1 MIAWFTRHAVAA
13 NLLMVILLIG
23 GYLSASTMRKEI
35 IPKLPVSTVTIS
47 VSYDGRT
54 AKQVD
59 NEVGQKIEQALEGVA
74 GIEHI
79 ELTSSQD
86 QLSVTISKKLDYNID
101 RLVNDI
107 KNRVD
112 NIYDWP
118 MHAEKPQVQRV
129 EETYS
134 ALMVQLYGDTD
145 DETLLDVGQRIKQ
158 SLLANPAIHKIETH
172 SAANYH
178 IYINIEPDM
187 MKQYQLTFSDI
198 ADAIRQQS
206 VRSKSGLLKT
216 DNGQFL
222 IYSEQHARQQR
233 DFEQLV
239 VKIPESGGAI
249 YLSDIASINDD
260 FVEHDST
267 MHFNGQATIA
277 FEIKMSAESD
287 VLEIAKQ
294 TKKVVAQLNPTLP
307 DNLQLITWFDASTY
321 VQDRLNLLQNSA
333 FQGFVLVI
341 LLLGLFLQVR
351 LAFWVAM
358 GLPVAIAGTF
368 IVLSPLGF
376 DYTINEITTFGFILV
391 LGILVD
397 DAVVV
402 GESIYASKEEGGD
415 PLQATINGVHK
426 VAIPTIF
433 GVLTT
438 VAALVPMT
446 QFPSETGRLFASF
459 AWVVIAAL
467 LFSLLESKFILPAH
481 LRHLKTHNPIRLHS
495 HNNGEHKPTRLHQC
509 RYYLSRLRHS
519 PKNVLQWFAIH
530 LYQPTLRFVIRYRYA
545 WFICFLSLSLAVLGA
560 LYQGKIRSTFFPD
573 VPGNFIVL
581 TAQLEDNAPLV
592 LVQQAM
598 SRVEQLKVDINQKFR
613 HAITNQND
621 LIEKALSIQYE
632 QGYILVFAE
641 LVTKDHRQGVDI
653 EEIAKQWRTP
663 LSHLAGIVSVE
674 AEITEEGT
682 SSGTHVILQ
691 HPDADVLNDIVAQ
704 SKVWLKERAGVRNI
718 KDSENSTTPQFSFKL
733 KPHAHLYGITPQ
745 MLANQLSAAY
755 GGIEVD
761 RFNRGEHR
769 VKVTLTLP
777 RPKRN
782 SRSDF
787 DNMVI
792 FNGQLESF
800 PLTAIADVTLELVNN
815 SFTRYDGKLSR
826 HLEIDIDKNITS
838 PEWIYQQL
846 LTHFQL
852 KIRSQYPQFT
862 LVKAGELEE
871 TSKSKKG
878 LRNAFIIAFIIIYVL
893 LALPLKRYAQPL
905 IIMSA
910 IPFGMVGALLA
921 HIWLDLAVSIYSFL
935 AVLAL
940 SGVVINDSLLIVTRY
955 NDIRTQVSTPTEAVI
970 AATTSRFRA
979 IFLTTVTTFIGLYP
993 LLNETSEQ
1001 AQYLI
1006 PAAASMAYG
1015 LLFATL
1021 ITLFL
1026 IPVLLLICR
1035 DIKAFLTE

>member
-1 MIAWFTRHAVAA
+1 MISWFTRHAVAA
-13 NLLMVILLIG
+13 NLLMMLLLVG
-23 GYLSASTMRKEI
+23 GYLSANAMRKEI
-35 IPKLPVSTVTIS
+35 IPKLPVSMVTVS
-47 VSYDGRT
+47 VFYDGRT

-59 NEVGQKIEQALEGVA
+59 SEVGQKIEQALEGIA

-79 ELTSSQD
+79 ELTSSQN
-86 QLSVTISKKLDYNID
+86 QLSVTINKKLDYDID

-118 MHAEKPQVQRV
+118 MNAEKPQVHRV

-145 DETLLDVGQRIKQ
+145 EETLLNLGQRIKQ
-158 SLLANPAIHKIETH
+158 SLLANPAIHKLETH
-172 SAANYH
+172 SASNYH
-178 IYINIEPDM
+178 IYINIEPDK

-198 ADAIRQQS
+198 GDAIGQQS

-233 DFEQLV
+233 DFEKLV
-239 VKIPESGGAI
+239 VKIPENGRAI
-249 YLSDIASINDD
+249 YLSDIASINDG
-260 FVEHDST
+260 FVEHDSE
-267 MHFNGQATIA
+267 MHFNNQATIA

-294 TKKVVAQLNPTLP
+294 TKKIVAQISQTLP
-307 DNLQLITWFDASTY
+307 DNLQIITWFDASTY

-333 FQGFVLVI
+333 FQGFILVF
-341 LLLGLFLQVR
+341 LLLGMFLQVR

-368 IVLSPLGF
+368 IVLGPLGF
-376 DYTINEITTFGFILV
+376 EYTINEITTFGFILV

-402 GESIYASKEEGGD
+402 GESIYASKEKGGD

-438 VAALVPMT
+438 VAALLPMT

-481 LRHLKTHNPIRLHS
+481 LRYLKTHKPRSRHS
-495 HNNGEHKPTRLHQC
+495 NGDSEQKTTRLHQC

-519 PKNVLQWFAIH
+519 PKNLLQWSAIR
-530 LYQPTLRFVIRYRYA
+530 LYQPTLQFVLRYRYA
-545 WFICFLSLSLAVLGA
+545 WFICFLSLSIAVLGA

-581 TAQLEDNAPLV
+581 TVELEDNAPLV

-598 SRVEQLKVDINQKFR
+598 SRVEQLKVEINQQYR
-613 HAITNQND
+613 HAVSSQND
-621 LIEKALSIQYE
+621 VIEKALSIQYE
-632 QGYILVFAE
+632 QGYIIVFAE
-641 LVTKDHRQGVDI
+641 LVKKDHRTGVDI
-653 EEIAKQWRTP
+653 KAIAEKWRTP
-663 LSHLAGIVSVE
+663 LTHLAGVVSVE
-674 AEITEEGT
+674 AAVTEAGT

-691 HPDADVLNDIVAQ
+691 HPDAEILNHIVAQ
-704 SKVWLKERAGVRNI
+704 SKVWLKGRAGVRNI
-718 KDSENSTTPQFSFKL
+718 KDSENRSTPQFSFKL

-761 RFNRGEHR
+761 RFNRGDHR
-769 VKVTLTLP
+769 IKVTLTLP

-782 SRSDF
+782 SRGDF

-792 FNGQLESF
+792 FNGQHDSF
-800 PLTAIADVTLELVNN
+800 PLTAIADVTLDLVNN
-815 SFTRYDGKLSR
+815 SISRYDGKLSR
-826 HLEIDIDKNITS
+826 LLDIDIDKNITS
-838 PEWIYQQL
+838 PELVYQQL
-846 LTHFQL
+846 LTHFQRR
-852 KIRSQYPQFT
+852 IRSQYPQFT
-862 LVKAGELEE
+862 LVQAGELEE
-871 TSKSKKG
+871 TSKSKMG

-940 SGVVINDSLLIVTRY
+940 SGVVVNDSLLIVTRY
-955 NDIRTQVSTPTEAVI
+955 NDILPQVSTPTEAIV